1 MAASKFQLQDVK
13 DAAERIRG
21 TVAETPLEVCTT
33 IKNIS

>member
-21 TVAETPLEVCTT
+21 KVAKTPLEVCTT
-33 IKNIS
+33 IKN